1 MSPGVRDRG
10 FDRSDAGGGV
20 DSIVGDRVGDG
31 VGVGVH
37 AFLHLSY
44 RCQIDSL
51 INLLSGWGSGRDRC
65 GVICRCSC
73 QVFTCHVTTVFT
85 VVL

>member
-10 FDRSDAGGGV
+10 FGRSDDGGGV

-31 VGVGVH
+31 DGVGVH

-51 INLLSGWGSGRDRC
+51 RLEL
-65 GVICRCSC
+65 
-73 QVFTCHVTTVFT
+73 T
-85 VVL
+85 